1 MLEPSPST
9 FGRDNTHRIE
19 SLARAVATIEREMS
33 GMRKEYIDSTDG
45 KRYEVLARYFGLSDA
60 VSALELP
67 FEIYVGSEVPSGGS
81 AAQTFIGARDGTIDT
96 TPIANIKKFSP
107 AAGTWLLQAK
117 ITINT
122 TTGETTS
129 RIVEFVPLASA
140 GTNTASAYHLQ
151 IGTIVVD
158 GAGTPQESTI
168 AQFNYGPVLAVKC
181 GGVTTKWSVILY

>member
-9 FGRDNTHRIE
+9 SGRDNTHRIE

-81 AAQTFIGARDGTIDT
+81 VAQTFIGARDGSLDME
-96 TPIANIKKFSP
+96 PITDVKEFSP
-107 AAGTWLLQAK
+107 SSGEWWLQAK
-117 ITINT
+117 IEINT
-122 TTGETTS
+122 TTGQTVS
-129 RIVEFVPLASA
+129 RTVEFVTTL
-140 GTNTASAYHLQ
+140 
-151 IGTIVVD
+151 
-158 GAGTPQESTI
+158 GAPTPAITYLTLGKVTVGGDGTPQESSI
-168 AQFNYGPVLAVKC
+168 QQFNYGPILSVKC
-181 GGVTTKWSVILY
+181 GGVTTRWNVILY

>member
-67 FEIYVGSEVPSGGS
+67 FEIYVGSEAPSGGS
-81 AAQTFIGARDGTIDT
+81 VAQTFIGARDGTLELE
-96 TPIANIKKFSP
+96 PITNVKKFSP
-107 AAGTWLLQAK
+107 SPGDWWLQAK
-117 ITINT
+117 IEINT
-122 TTGETTS
+122 ITGQTVS
-129 RIVEFVPLASA
+129 RTVEFVATL
-140 GTNTASAYHLQ
+140 GTPTPAITYLTLGK
-151 IGTIVVD
+151 ITVGGD
-158 GAGTPQESTI
+158 GAPQESSI
-168 AQFNYGPVLAVKC
+168 QQFNYGPVLAVKC

>member
-9 FGRDNTHRIE
+9 SGRDNTHRIE

-81 AAQTFIGARDGTIDT
+81 VAQTFIGARDGSLDME
-96 TPIANIKKFSP
+96 PITDVKEFSP
-107 AAGTWLLQAK
+107 SS
-117 ITINT
+117 
-122 TTGETTS
+122 GECGYRQRLRSTPPRVRQCRARLS
-129 RIVEFVPLASA
+129 SSQHWARQ
-140 GTNTASAYHLQ
+140 HLRSH
-151 IGTIVVD
+151 T
-158 GAGTPQESTI
+158 
-168 AQFNYGPVLAVKC
+168 
-181 GGVTTKWSVILY
+181 